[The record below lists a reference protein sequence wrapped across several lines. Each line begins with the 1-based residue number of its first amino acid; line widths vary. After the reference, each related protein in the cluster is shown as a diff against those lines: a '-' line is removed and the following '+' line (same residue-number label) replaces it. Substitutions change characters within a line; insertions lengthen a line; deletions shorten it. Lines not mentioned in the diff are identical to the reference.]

1 MGRPKIHCA
10 AAFCGVK
17 AALGPNSTRKDLF
30 MPIEFHAQSRTFH
43 LHNRQMSYIFKVLPS
58 GHLGQLYCGRAI
70 RDRSSFDHLFEAVP
84 RSMSV
89 CYFDGDQSYSLE
101 HIKQEYPT

>member
-1 MGRPKIHCA
+1 
-10 AAFCGVK
+10 
-17 AALGPNSTRKDLF
+17 

-70 RDRSSFDHLFEAVP
+70 HDRSSFDPPVRGGPPLHVGL
-84 RSMSV
+84 
-89 CYFDGDQSYSLE
+89 LL
-101 HIKQEYPT
+101 

>member
-1 MGRPKIHCA
+1 
-10 AAFCGVK
+10 
-17 AALGPNSTRKDLF
+17 

-70 RDRSSFDHLFEAVP
+70 HDRPDFDHLFETAY

-89 CYFDGDQSYSLE
+89 CYFDGEPAYSLE
-101 HIKQEYPT
+101 HIKQEYVEQAQHRVTECEKENAPHEIDKQLQHPQRY